1 MTRMP
6 ENEFVLLAVP
16 GTGLHPPG
24 GAWEAEWR
32 STLERAFASAGAA
45 APVRVEFA
53 SLDDVFA
60 AHDLTF
66 WDTLVALGKLGASAA
81 GAPLRGA
88 RGAAANL
95 RWTAGMVVQW
105 VADESLR
112 AAARARLEQRI
123 AQVQP
128 HAVLAHSLGSLVA
141 YDAFTAPDGA
151 AALRDR
157 IFVSLGAQI
166 GHPFVAG
173 TFAAGRIQ
181 PLPQARHWY
190 HLYNEEDAVFTAEI
204 HLAADNF
211 DQVLT
216 PFDVAGIADHAALS
230 YLGHPAAC
238 DAVWSRMV
246 LERSRPKLFRR
257 ARTERTPARDS
268 GSRRRALLVGINDYP
283 DESMR
288 LAGCVNDVF
297 LMSALLQEGGFE
309 PDDIRV
315 LLDERATARE
325 IGARLRWLLDG
336 AQDGDERVFY
346 YSGHGAQVPAGGLG
360 EGADRLDETLV
371 PWDFDWTPE
380 RAFTDDSF
388 HQLYSQ
394 VDYGCRFLAV
404 FDCCH
409 SGGLTRAGAPRIR
422 GINPPDDIRHAT
434 IRWSHKDQM
443 WLPRT
448 NAAAAPAAPPQAS
461 RRLGQA
467 RALRPLSRPDYYAL
481 RARRRHEGPFMP
493 LLLYACRE
501 NEFAFEYCHGSVTH
515 GAFTYSLV
523 KNLRQ
528 QATARR
534 ALTYL
539 DLREQVARELRA
551 LGHEQ
556 QPEIAG
562 PELRLN
568 GAIPFPARRGR
579 KRRAARG

>member
-1 MTRMP
+1 MP
-6 ENEFVLLAVP
+6 KNEFVLLAVP

-24 GAWEAEWR
+24 GAWEADWR
-32 STLERAFASAGAA
+32 DALETAFAAAGAA
-45 APVRVEFA
+45 AQVRVEFA

-60 AHDLTF
+60 AYDLTF
-66 WDTLVALGKLGASAA
+66 WDTLAALGKLGASAA
-81 GAPLRGA
+81 GAPLRGARGA

-112 AAARARLEQRI
+112 AAARARLTQRI
-123 AQVQP
+123 AQVAP
-128 HAVLAHSLGSLVA
+128 DAVLAHSLGSLVA
-141 YDAFTAPDGA
+141 YDTFTAPAGA
-151 AALRDR
+151 DAIRDR
-157 IFVSLGAQI
+157 IFVSLGSQI

-181 PLPQARHWY
+181 PLPAARHWY

-204 HLAADNF
+204 HLAANNF

-216 PFDVAGIADHAALS
+216 PFDVAGIADHAAVS

-246 LERSRPKLFRR
+246 MERGRPALFCR
-257 ARTERTPARDS
+257 APSERTPAQAR
-268 GSRRRALLVGINDYP
+268 GSRRLALLVGINDYP

-297 LMSALLQEGGFE
+297 LMSALLQEGGYE
-309 PDDIRV
+309 PDEIRV
-315 LLDERATARE
+315 LLDERATAHE
-325 IGARLRWLLDG
+325 IAARLDWLLDG
-336 AQDGDERVFY
+336 ARDGDERVFY
-346 YSGHGAQVPAGGLG
+346 YSGHGAQVPAGALG

-371 PWDFDWTPE
+371 PWDFDWTSE
-380 RAFTDDSF
+380 HAYTDDAF

-394 VDYGCRFLAV
+394 IDYGCRFLAV

-434 IRWSHKDQM
+434 IRWSRKDQM

-448 NAAAAPAAPPQAS
+448 SAAAPGTPPA
-461 RRLGQA
+461 RRPLGQA
-467 RALRPLSRPDYYAL
+467 RALRVLPVADYYAL
-481 RARRRHEGPFMP
+481 RAQRGHEGPFMP
-493 LLLYACRE
+493 VLLYACRE

-528 QATARR
+528 HAAARR
-534 ALTYL
+534 TFTYL

-562 PELRLN
+562 PEVRLS